1 MLKRPLALFAGLV
14 LSCSTYLAQAAD
26 TLRVS
31 AIPDEAPTEL
41 LRKFKPLGEYLEQK
55 LGMKVEFVPVSDY
68 PAVVEALA
76 TDRLDMAWL
85 GGFTFVQVHLKSPTA
100 TPLVQREQDAEF
112 TSKFI
117 TANPQIESLAD
128 LKGKTFAFGSI
139 SSTSG
144 SLMPRYFM
152 LKDNNI
158 KPETYFSRV
167 AYSGAHDATAA
178 WVQAGKV
185 DAGVLNASVWDK
197 LVASGKVDTNKVKV
211 FATTPS
217 YYDYNW
223 TVRGSLD
230 PALKEK
236 IKQAFLDLDPA
247 KPADKAILDL
257 QAASRF
263 IATSPDNYKGIEE
276 AARAAELLK

>member
-1 MLKRPLALFAGLV
+1 MLKRTLALAAGFA
-14 LSCSTYLAQAAD
+14 LSLSALTTHAAD
-26 TLRVS
+26 VLKVS

-41 LRKFKPLGEYLEQK
+41 LRKFKPLGEYLEKQ
-55 LGMKVEFVPVSDY
+55 LGMKVEFVPVADY

-85 GGFTFVQVHLKSPTA
+85 GGFTFVQVRLKTGNA
-100 TPLVQREQDAEF
+100 IPLVQREQDAQF

-117 TANPQIESLAD
+117 TANPDVKSLAD

-152 LKDNNI
+152 LKDGI
-158 KPETYFSRV
+158 KPETYFSRIGF
-167 AYSGAHDATAA
+167 SGAHDATAA

-185 DAGVLNASVWDK
+185 DGGVLNASVWDK
-197 LVASGKVDTNKVKV
+197 LVAAGKVDTSKVKV
-211 FATTPS
+211 FATTPA

-223 TVRGSLD
+223 TVRGTLD
-230 PALKEK
+230 PALAEK
-236 IKQAFLDLDPA
+236 IKQAFLALDPA
-247 KPADKAILDL
+247 NPEHKAILDL

-263 IATSPDNYKGIEE
+263 IETKPENYKGIED
-276 AARAAELLK
+276 AARAADLLK

>member
-1 MLKRPLALFAGLV
+1 LLKRSQAAAAGLALS
-14 LSCSTYLAQAAD
+14 LSIATSHATE

-41 LRKFKPLGEYLEQK
+41 SRKFKPLGEYLEQQ
-55 LGMKVEFVPVSDY
+55 LGMPVKFTPVSDY
-68 PAVVEALA
+68 AAVVESLA
-76 TDRLDMAWL
+76 SDRLDLAWL
-85 GGFTFVQVHLKSPTA
+85 GGFTFVQTRLKTGDA
-100 TPLVQREQDAEF
+100 IPLVQREQDEQF

-117 TANPQIESLAD
+117 TADPEVKSLAD
-128 LKGKTFAFGSI
+128 LKGKTFAFGSV

-152 LKDNNI
+152 LKDGI
-158 KPETYFSRV
+158 EPEQYFKRI

-178 WVQAGKV
+178 WVEAGKA

-197 LVASGKVDTNKVKV
+197 LVAAGKVDTAKVRV
-211 FATTPS
+211 ISTTPP

-223 TVRGSLD
+223 TVRGNLD
-230 PALKEK
+230 PALVEK
-236 IKQAFLDLDPA
+236 IKAAFLALDPA
-247 KPADKAILDL
+247 NPEHKAILDL

-263 IATSPDNYKGIEE
+263 IETKPENYAGIEE
-276 AARAAELLK
+276 AARAAGLLK

>member
-14 LSCSTYLAQAAD
+14 LSCSSLLAQAAD
-26 TLRVS
+26 TLKVS

-55 LGMKVEFVPVSDY
+55 LGMKVEFVPVADY

-100 TPLVQREQDAEF
+100 TPLVQREQDAKF

-117 TANPQIESLAD
+117 TANPEIKSLAD

-152 LKDNNI
+152 LKDDNI

-185 DAGVLNASVWDK
+185 DAGVLNASVWEK

-236 IKQAFLDLDPA
+236 IKQAFLSLDPA

-263 IATSPDNYKGIEE
+263 IETNPDNYKGIEE

>member
-1 MLKRPLALFAGLV
+1 MIKRTLAAVVGLAV
-14 LSCSTYLAQAAD
+14 SLTIATSHAAE

-41 LRKFKPLGEYLEQK
+41 IRKFKPLGEYLEQQ
-55 LGMKVEFVPVSDY
+55 LGMPVKFTPVSDY
-68 PAVVEALA
+68 AAVVESLA
-76 TDRLDMAWL
+76 SDRLDLAWL
-85 GGFTFVQVHLKSPTA
+85 GGFTFVQTRLKTGDA
-100 TPLVQREQDAEF
+100 IPLVQREQDEKF

-117 TANPQIESLAD
+117 TADPEVKTLQD
-128 LKGKTFAFGSI
+128 LKGKTFAFGSV

-152 LKDNNI
+152 IKDGI
-158 KPETYFSRV
+158 DPEQFFKHI

-178 WVQAGKV
+178 WVEAGKA

-197 LVASGKVDTNKVKV
+197 LVAAGKVNTDKVRV
-211 FATTPS
+211 ISTTPP

-223 TVRGSLD
+223 TVRGNLD
-230 PALKEK
+230 PALVEK
-236 IKQAFLDLDPA
+236 IKAAFLALDPA
-247 KPADKAILDL
+247 NPEHKAILDL

-263 IATSPDNYKGIEE
+263 IETRPENYEGIQQ
-276 AARAAELLK
+276 AARAAGLLK

>member
-1 MLKRPLALFAGLV
+1 MLKRPLALFAGLL
-14 LSCSTYLAQAAD
+14 LSCTSYLAQAAD

-55 LGMKVEFVPVSDY
+55 LGMKVEFVPVADY
-68 PAVVEALA
+68 PAVVESLVANK
-76 TDRLDMAWL
+76 LDMAWL
-85 GGFTFVQVHLKSPTA
+85 GGFTFVQVHLKDPTA
-100 TPLVQREQDAEF
+100 TPLVQREQDAKF

-117 TANPQIESLAD
+117 TANPDVKSLAD

-152 LKDNNI
+152 LKDGI

-178 WVQAGKV
+178 WVQAGKA
-185 DAGVLNASVWDK
+185 DGGVLNASVWEK

-217 YYDYNW
+217 YFDYNW

-230 PALKEK
+230 PALKDK

-247 KPADKAILDL
+247 KPGDKAILDL

-263 IATSPDNYKGIEE
+263 IETSPDNYKGIEE

>member
-1 MLKRPLALFAGLV
+1 MLKRTLALTSALV
-14 LSCSTYLAQAAD
+14 LSLTALASQAAD
-26 TLRVS
+26 VLRVS

-41 LRKFKPLGEYLEQK
+41 LRKFQPLGAYLEQE
-55 LGMKVEFVPVSDY
+55 LGMKVEFVPVADY

-85 GGFTFVQVHLKSPTA
+85 GGFTFVQVYLKTGNA
-100 TPLVQREQDAEF
+100 IPLVQREQDAEF
-112 TSKFI
+112 ISNFI
-117 TANPQIESLAD
+117 TANSEVNSLAD

-152 LKDNNI
+152 LQDGI
-158 KPETYFSRV
+158 QPESFFSRIG
-167 AYSGAHDATAA
+167 YSGAHDATAA
-178 WVQAGKV
+178 WVQAGRV

-197 LVASGKVDTNKVKV
+197 LVANDKVDTSKVRV
-211 FATTPS
+211 FATTPT

-223 TVRGSLD
+223 TVRGTLD
-230 PALKEK
+230 PALAEK
-236 IKQAFLDLDPA
+236 IKQAFLALDPA
-247 KPADKAILDL
+247 NPAHKEILDL

-263 IATSPDNYKGIEE
+263 IETEPANYKGIEE
-276 AARAAELLK
+276 AARAADLLK

>member
-1 MLKRPLALFAGLV
+1 MLKRPLALFAGLA
-14 LSCSTYLAQAAD
+14 LSCCAVVAQAAD
-26 TLRVS
+26 VLRVS

-41 LRKFKPLGEYLEQK
+41 LRKFKPLGEYLEQQ
-55 LGMKVEFVPVSDY
+55 LGMKVQFVPVADY
-68 PAVVEALA
+68 PAVVESLA
-76 TDRLDMAWL
+76 SDRLDLAWL
-85 GGFTFVQVHLKSPTA
+85 GGFTFVQVHLKDPKA
-100 TPLVQREQDAEF
+100 TPLVQREQDAKF

-117 TANPQIESLAD
+117 TANPEVKSLKD

-152 LKDNNI
+152 LKNDNI
-158 KPETYFSRV
+158 KPEEYFSRV

-178 WVQAGKV
+178 WVQAGKA

-197 LVASGKVDTNKVKV
+197 LVAAGKVDTSKVRV
-211 FATTPS
+211 FATTPE
-217 YYDYNW
+217 YFDYNW
-223 TVRGSLD
+223 TVRGNMD

-236 IKQAFLDLDPA
+236 IKQAFLALDPA

-263 IATSPDNYKGIEE
+263 IETKPENYQGTEQ
-276 AARAAELLK
+276 AAREAGLLK

>member
-1 MLKRPLALFAGLV
+1 MLKRPLALAAGLV
-14 LSCSTYLAQAAD
+14 LSCCAVVAQAAE

-41 LRKFKPLGEYLEQK
+41 QRKFKPLGKYLSKQ
-55 LGMKVEFVPVSDY
+55 LGMEVKFVPVADY
-68 PAVVEALA
+68 PAVVESLA
-76 TDRLDMAWL
+76 SDRLDLAWL
-85 GGFTFVQVHLKSPTA
+85 GGFTFVQVHLKDPTA
-100 TPLVQREQDAEF
+100 TPLVQREQDAQF

-117 TANPQIESLAD
+117 TANPNVKSLAD
-128 LKGKTFAFGSI
+128 LKGKSFAFGSI

-152 LKDNNI
+152 LKEDNI
-158 KPETYFSRV
+158 KPEDYFSRV

-185 DAGVLNASVWDK
+185 DAGVLNASVWQK
-197 LVASGKVDTNKVKV
+197 LVDAGKVDTSKVRV
-211 FATTPS
+211 FATTPT

-223 TVRGSLD
+223 TVRGNMA
-230 PALKEK
+230 PALKAK

-247 KPADKAILDL
+247 NPEHKAILDL

-263 IATSPDNYKGIEE
+263 IETKPENYKGTEQ
-276 AARAAELLK
+276 AAREAGLLK

>member
-14 LSCSTYLAQAAD
+14 LSCSSYLAMAAD

-55 LGMKVEFVPVSDY
+55 LGMKVQFVPVADY

-76 TDRLDMAWL
+76 TDRLDLAWL
-85 GGFTFVQVHLKSPTA
+85 GGFTFVQVHLKDPTA
-100 TPLVQREQDAEF
+100 TPLVQREQDAKF

-117 TANPQIESLAD
+117 TANPDVKSLAD
-128 LKGKTFAFGSI
+128 LKGKTFAFGSV

-152 LKDNNI
+152 LKNDNI
-158 KPETYFSRV
+158 KPESYFSRV

-197 LVASGKVDTNKVKV
+197 LVAAGKVDTNKVKV

-223 TVRGSLD
+223 TVRGSLE
-230 PALKEK
+230 PALKVR

-247 KPADKAILDL
+247 KPDDKVILDL

-263 IATSPDNYKGIEE
+263 IETSPDNYKGIEE
-276 AARAAELLK
+276 AARAADLLK

>member
-1 MLKRPLALFAGLV
+1 MLKRTLALVAGLA
-14 LSCSTYLAQAAD
+14 LSCSALAVQATE

-41 LRKFKPLGEYLEQK
+41 LRKFKPLGAYLEQQ
-55 LGMKVEFVPVSDY
+55 LGMKVQFVPVADY

-76 TDRLDMAWL
+76 TDRLDLAWL
-85 GGFTFVQVHLKSPTA
+85 GGFTFVQVRLKTGNA
-100 TPLVQREQDAEF
+100 IPLVQREQDAQF

-117 TANPQIESLAD
+117 TANPEVKSLAD
-128 LKGKTFAFGSI
+128 LKGKSFAFGSV

-144 SLMPRYFM
+144 SLMPRFFM
-152 LKDNNI
+152 LKDGI

-167 AYSGAHDATAA
+167 AYSGAHDATVA

-185 DAGVLNASVWDK
+185 DGGVLNASVWEK
-197 LVASGKVDTNKVKV
+197 LVAAGKVDTAKVRV
-211 FATTPS
+211 LSTTPT

-223 TVRGSLD
+223 TVRGTLD
-230 PALKEK
+230 PALAEK
-236 IKQAFLDLDPA
+236 IKAAFLALDPA
-247 KPADKAILDL
+247 NPEHKAILDL

-263 IATSPDNYKGIEE
+263 IETQPENYKGIEE

>member
-1 MLKRPLALFAGLV
+1 MLKRSLALVALC
-14 LSCSTYLAQAAD
+14 LSASLTQAAE

-41 LRKFKPLGEYLEQK
+41 LRKFKPLGAYLQQQ
-55 LGMKVEFVPVSDY
+55 LGMNVEFTPVADY

-76 TDRLDMAWL
+76 TDRLDLAWL
-85 GGFTFVQVHLKSPTA
+85 GGFTFVQVRLKTGNA
-100 TPLVQREQDAEF
+100 MPLVQREQDATF

-117 TANPQIESLAD
+117 TANPQVTSLAD
-128 LKGKTFAFGSI
+128 LKDKSFAFGSV

-152 LKDNNI
+152 LQDGI
-158 KPETYFSRV
+158 QPESYFSRLG
-167 AYSGAHDATAA
+167 YSGAHDATAA

-211 FATTPS
+211 FATTPT
-217 YYDYNW
+217 YFDYNW
-223 TVRGSLD
+223 TVRGTLDPVLVAKIKAAFLALD
-230 PALKEK
+230 PANPEH
-236 IKQAFLDLDPA
+236 
-247 KPADKAILDL
+247 KAILDL

-263 IATSPDNYKGIEE
+263 IETKPENYTGIEE
-276 AARAAELLK
+276 AARAADLLK

>member
-1 MLKRPLALFAGLV
+1 MFKRTLALAAGFA
-14 LSCSTYLAQAAD
+14 LSLSATLAQAAD
-26 TLRVS
+26 VLKVS

-41 LRKFKPLGEYLEQK
+41 LRKFKPLGAYLEKQ
-55 LGMKVEFVPVSDY
+55 LGMKVEFVPVADY

-76 TDRLDMAWL
+76 TDRLDLAWL
-85 GGFTFVQVHLKSPTA
+85 GGFTFVQVHLKTGNA
-100 TPLVQREQDAEF
+100 IPLVQREQDAQF

-117 TANPQIESLAD
+117 TANPEVKSLAD

-152 LKDNNI
+152 LKDGI
-158 KPETYFSRV
+158 KPESYFSRIG
-167 AYSGAHDATAA
+167 YSGAHDATAA

-185 DAGVLNASVWDK
+185 EAGVLNASVWDK
-197 LVASGKVDTNKVKV
+197 LVAAGKVDTSKVKV
-211 FATTPS
+211 FATTPA

-223 TVRGSLD
+223 TVRGTLD
-230 PALKEK
+230 PALTEK
-236 IKQAFLDLDPA
+236 IKQAFLALDPA
-247 KPADKAILDL
+247 NPEHKAILDL

-263 IATSPDNYKGIEE
+263 IETKPENYKGIED
-276 AARAAELLK
+276 AARAADLLK